1 MAPGEKWKIC
11 LKRLLK
17 NFGSSLIGVKEK
29 GTDTFSLCWLQ
40 ERGSL
45 GLLFLKFSFCVQSHG
60 RYMEDVVTRVT
71 SRHRDI

>member
-1 MAPGEKWKIC
+1 MED
-11 LKRLLK
+11 L
-17 NFGSSLIGVKEK
+17 VKEAAEELWFFTHRCERE
-29 GTDTFSLCWLQ
+29 GNDTCSLCWLQ

-60 RYMEDVVTRVT
+60 RYMEDVVTKVT